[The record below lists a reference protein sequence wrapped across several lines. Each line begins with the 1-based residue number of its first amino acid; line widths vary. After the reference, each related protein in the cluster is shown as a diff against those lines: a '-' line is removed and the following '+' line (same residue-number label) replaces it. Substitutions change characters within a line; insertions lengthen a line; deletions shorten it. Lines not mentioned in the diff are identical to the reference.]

1 MHAPEN
7 SHVSVVR
14 YILKYWPWCKWVV
27 IADVRC
33 PHQRPVAAE
42 AVSKRGRTTVPA
54 PLGRIMTRRL
64 AVKYLTVLRELNAG
78 ELISI
83 AVLIA
88 VGAGVV
94 YGVLS

>member
-1 MHAPEN
+1 
-7 SHVSVVR
+7 
-14 YILKYWPWCKWVV
+14 
-27 IADVRC
+27 
-33 PHQRPVAAE
+33 
-42 AVSKRGRTTVPA
+42 
-54 PLGRIMTRRL
+54 MTRRL